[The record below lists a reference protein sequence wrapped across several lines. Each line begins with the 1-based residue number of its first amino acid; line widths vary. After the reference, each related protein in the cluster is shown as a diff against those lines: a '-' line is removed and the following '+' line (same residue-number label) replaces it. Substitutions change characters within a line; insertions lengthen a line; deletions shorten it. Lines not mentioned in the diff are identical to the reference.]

1 MRPLQRKRVFCSFLF
16 LLSLFLTQRVLTLQ
30 EMHCYF
36 LTVNECV
43 AATQRTKQHLLLY
56 FSRLVHDRR
65 AFRQRNRRRAWA
77 WPRPQNWFRVLL
89 ANRDMDSLW
98 KVHFRV
104 TRSTFNALCDLV
116 RGDLQKQ
123 HTRMRSPVSVEERVA
138 AGLWRLATGDSFKSC
153 GLQFGIGMSTAKTIC
168 AEFELCLFRLKDQ
181 FIKFPLTRQEL
192 QELMDE
198 FEEEYGIPQI
208 VGAIDGCHIEIN
220 APPDNHEDYFN
231 RKQHYSVNLQAIANC
246 ELKFI
251 HVSFGYPGSIHDAR
265 VLRLSGL
272 FDLGENEQIL
282 TSPMKV
288 VSGTEIPPLIIGD
301 SAYPLLKWLVKP
313 YPNRGHL
320 PPDEREFNKSLVL
333 QDPLLKEHLVC
344 LKGRWRLLLKK
355 VEQQT
360 RTLSKTVLAACILHN
375 ICIDHGDLYD
385 CSDSDSDDS
394 DSEDN

>member
-1 MRPLQRKRVFCSFLF
+1 
-16 LLSLFLTQRVLTLQ
+16 
-30 EMHCYF
+30 MHCYF
-36 LTVNECV
+36 LVNECV

-56 FSRLVHDRR
+56 FSRLVHDQR

-89 ANRDMDSLW
+89 ANRDMGTLW

-123 HTRMRSPVSVEERVA
+123 HTRMRSPVSVDERVTI
-138 AGLWRLATGDSFKSC
+138 GLWRLATGDSFKSC
-153 GLQFGIGMSTAKTIC
+153 GLQFGIGMSTAKNIC

-181 FIKFPLTRQEL
+181 FTLTRQEL

-208 VGAIDGCHIEIN
+208 VGAIDGCNIEIN
-220 APPDNHEDYFN
+220 VPPDNHEDYFN
-231 RKQHYSVNLQAIANC
+231 RKQHYSVNLQAIVNC

-251 HVSFGYPGSIHDAR
+251 HVTFGYPGSIHDAR
-265 VLRLSGL
+265 VLRLSGV

-301 SAYPLLKWLVKP
+301 SAYPLLKWLVEP

-320 PPDEREFNKSLVL
+320 PPDECEFNKKLSAARSVV
-333 QDPLLKEHLVC
+333 ERAFGM

-360 RTLSKTVLAACILHN
+360 RTLSKTALAACILHN
-375 ICIDHGDLYD
+375 ICIHHGDLYD

-394 DSEDN
+394 DSEDDYAGPLREGGTEIREALKNFVWDNL